1 MKTVLVTGG
10 AGFIGSNFVRY
21 LHHERP
27 DYRVIVLDALTYAG
41 NLDNLPPAV
50 RESKQ
55 FEFWHGNVTNGEI
68 VNTLVARSDVVV
80 HFAAESHV
88 ARSIFDNRIFFE
100 TDVVGTHVVA
110 NAVLKAADKVERFI
124 HISTSEVYGTA
135 LESPMT
141 EEHPLNPTTPY
152 AAAKTG
158 ADRLVYSYWQTYG
171 IPAVIIR
178 PFNQYGPHQHLEKVV
193 PRFITSGL
201 CGSPLTVHG
210 DGASS
215 RDWGFVGDTCE
226 AIDKAIHV
234 PLERVVGQAI
244 NLGTGRDVAVRDLA
258 TMLINRLGVSPSCI
272 QRVSDRPGQVDR
284 HIGSTQKAKALL
296 DWEPTTSLEDG
307 LDITIDWYS
316 RNRDWWRTQQWMK
329 LVPVRT
335 REGCIEYH

>member
-1 MKTVLVTGG
+1 M
-10 AGFIGSNFVRY
+10 
-21 LHHERP
+21 
-27 DYRVIVLDALTYAG
+27 
-41 NLDNLPPAV
+41 
-50 RESKQ
+50 
-55 FEFWHGNVTNGEI
+55 
-68 VNTLVARSDVVV
+68 
-80 HFAAESHV
+80 
-88 ARSIFDNRIFFE
+88 
-100 TDVVGTHVVA
+100 
-110 NAVLKAADKVERFI
+110 
-124 HISTSEVYGTA
+124 
-135 LESPMT
+135 
-141 EEHPLNPTTPY
+141 
-152 AAAKTG
+152 
-158 ADRLVYSYWQTYG
+158 
-171 IPAVIIR
+171 
-178 PFNQYGPHQHLEKVV
+178 
-193 PRFITSGL
+193 
-201 CGSPLTVHG
+201 HG

>member
-110 NAVLKAADKVERFI
+110 NAVLKAA
-124 HISTSEVYGTA
+124 GT
-135 LESPMT
+135 LQPG
-141 EEHPLNPTTPY
+141 
-152 AAAKTG
+152 AAA
-158 ADRLVYSYWQTYG
+158 A
-171 IPAVIIR
+171 PAPTRGR
-178 PFNQYGPHQHLEKVV
+178 PF
-193 PRFITSGL
+193 
-201 CGSPLTVHG
+201 
-210 DGASS
+210 
-215 RDWGFVGDTCE
+215 
-226 AIDKAIHV
+226 
-234 PLERVVGQAI
+234 
-244 NLGTGRDVAVRDLA
+244 
-258 TMLINRLGVSPSCI
+258 
-272 QRVSDRPGQVDR
+272 VSDP
-284 HIGSTQKAKALL
+284 
-296 DWEPTTSLEDG
+296 
-307 LDITIDWYS
+307 
-316 RNRDWWRTQQWMK
+316 
-329 LVPVRT
+329 
-335 REGCIEYH
+335 